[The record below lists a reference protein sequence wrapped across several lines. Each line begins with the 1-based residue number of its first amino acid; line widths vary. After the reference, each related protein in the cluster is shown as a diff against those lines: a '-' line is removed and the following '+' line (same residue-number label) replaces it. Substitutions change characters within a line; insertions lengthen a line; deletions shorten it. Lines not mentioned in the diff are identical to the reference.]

1 MENSKVNCQE
11 AEKVLNSEILKMT
24 MTIRDYYP
32 ELSPFLEEMP
42 GTISDEKNLEITH
55 NQLKTYSESLN
66 SLLTRYILEHPI
78 SSK

>member
-1 MENSKVNCQE
+1 MKNNKVNCQE
-11 AEKVLNSEILKMT
+11 AEKVLNSEILRMT

-32 ELSPFLEEMP
+32 ELAAFLEEMP

-66 SLLTRYILEHPI
+66 SLLTKYILVHPI
-78 SSK
+78 SSI